1 MKQKNPPP
9 SKISLRTG
17 FKKKR
22 ELFVHF
28 IFLISSICIFS
39 SCQKELSIQ
48 ESIPEKTEI
57 NPAKVYKIPSTPEEK
72 LLVENLVKVTEVFK
86 ELYKDK
92 ANLKLVNAALF
103 SRAYTDE
110 SVLLKDLIF
119 PQNSRLNTVSKFG
132 EYAKKFN
139 VTLNEFSNNF
149 WHEANKTSDQSFL
162 QFLNRLQVKPN
173 NAFQRTFNGDGDGVS
188 IYFPYME
195 EFEVVPE
202 DGGYYEPITSV
213 VAATSDADEGWGSQP
228 YYINGVF
235 QYYKQVLIN
244 DDFAELNP
252 TQIIGINGIEP
263 FGDIGNP
270 VSTAFPP
277 TGPINQPGLP
287 REVKQVY
294 IGDVLCIKQYDALIS
309 FTGNGGGSEIVFT
322 RSDGFLKVVDGQ
334 VQADNYFTQPKTI
347 SRKDIKKERWVDWSM
362 VWDGDWEVNNHQQHF
377 AIFEEDNRNSSEFS
391 GSLSTTIKD
400 IFGIPLTGTIGFKIN
415 FKSDDALIVQQKYNR
430 DVFFVLNRIDQEGA
444 MYNGWPVR
452 YKTGPVSF
460 TFNDRT
466 YF

>member
-1 MKQKNPPP
+1 MSN
-9 SKISLRTG
+9 
-17 FKKKR
+17 
-22 ELFVHF
+22 
-28 IFLISSICIFS
+28 
-39 SCQKELSIQ
+39 Q
-48 ESIPEKTEI
+48 ESIPERTEI
-57 NPAKVYKIPSTPEEK
+57 DPSKVYKTPSTPEEK
-72 LLVENLVKVTEVFK
+72 ALVKNLVKVTEVFK

-92 ANLKLVNAALF
+92 ANLKLVNAAIF

-119 PQNSRLNTVSKFG
+119 PQNSRLNTIKKFG
-132 EYAKKFN
+132 DYARKFN
-139 VTLNEFSNNF
+139 VSLNEFSNNF
-149 WHEANKTSDQSFL
+149 WHEANKTNDHSFL
-162 QFLNRLQVKPN
+162 QFLNKLEIKPSGV
-173 NAFQRTFNGDGDGVS
+173 FQRTYNENGNEVS
-188 IYFPYME
+188 IYFPYSE
-195 EFEVVPE
+195 EFEVLLPKPE
-202 DGGYYEPITSV
+202 NGGYYEPITSV
-213 VAATSDADEGWGSQP
+213 AAATADADEGWGSQP

-235 QYYKQVLIN
+235 QYYEQILIN

-263 FGDIGNP
+263 FDDLSNP
-270 VSTAFPP
+270 VSGAFPP
-277 TGPINQPGLP
+277 SGPINQPNLP

-294 IGDVLCIKQYDALIS
+294 IGDVLCVKQYDAFIS

-347 SRKDIKKERWVDWSM
+347 SRKNIRKKNWVDWSM
-362 VWDGDWEVNNHQQHF
+362 VWDGDWEVDNLQQHF

-400 IFGIPLTGTIGFKIN
+400 ILGIPLTGSIGFKIN

-444 MYNGWPVR
+444 MRNSWPVR
-452 YKTGPVSF
+452 YKAGPVSF
-460 TFNDRT
+460 TFNDRA
-466 YF
+466 YFP